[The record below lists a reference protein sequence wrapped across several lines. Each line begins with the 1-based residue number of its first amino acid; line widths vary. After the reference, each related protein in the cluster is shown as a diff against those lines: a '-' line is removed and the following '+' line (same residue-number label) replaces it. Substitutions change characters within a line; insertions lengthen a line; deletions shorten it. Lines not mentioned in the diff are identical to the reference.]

1 MKAVVALKKLI
12 LVFMGLVCL
21 GLGIVG
27 YVIPGMPGTIF
38 LIISATLFARSS
50 DRLYKFV
57 VDNKLF
63 GKQVRK
69 FLETGEISRRV
80 KVMSIASMWGFTII
94 SVVIA
99 PYGWLFDVS
108 ILTLSM
114 VGTWY
119 IVSRPSG

>member
-1 MKAVVALKKLI
+1 MIIAKFKKLI
-12 LVFMGLVCL
+12 LIFIGLICL
-21 GLGIVG
+21 SLGIVG

-38 LIISATLFARSS
+38 LIISATLFVRSS

-57 VDNKLF
+57 VENKLF
-63 GKQVRK
+63 GNQVRK
-69 FLETGEISRRV
+69 FLETGEIPLRA
-80 KVMSIASMWGFTII
+80 KVMSISSMWGFTMI

-108 ILTLSM
+108 VLSLSI

-119 IVSRPSG
+119 ISSRPRG

>member
-1 MKAVVALKKLI
+1 MVIAKFKKLI
-12 LVFMGLVCL
+12 LIFIGLVCL

-38 LIISATLFARSS
+38 LIISATLFVRSS

-57 VDNKLF
+57 VENKLF
-63 GKQVRK
+63 GSQVKK
-69 FLETGEISRRV
+69 FLETGEIPLRA
-80 KVMSIASMWGFTII
+80 KVMSISSMWGFTII

-108 ILTLSM
+108 ILSLSIT
-114 VGTWY
+114 GTWY
-119 IVSRPSG
+119 ISSRPSG